1 LCKLQV
7 GLFAKAALV
16 GYCMYILYSYG
27 IPFHA
32 TRRVTIVFT
41 QPPASP
47 KTQHHEET
55 LVRRVKASHA
65 KPSHGNIDRR
75 TQFPKMLFPE
85 EHEPHL
91 KKWIVKRLE
100 NTYEASCSLPC
111 FLVLRPGQFLL
122 TL

>member
-1 LCKLQV
+1 
-7 GLFAKAALV
+7 
-16 GYCMYILYSYG
+16 M
-27 IPFHA
+27 
-32 TRRVTIVFT
+32 RRDERVTIVFT
-41 QPPASP
+41 QPAST
-47 KTQHHEET
+47 KTQHEET

-75 TQFPKMLFPE
+75 KQFPKMLFPE
-85 EHEPHL
+85 EHAPHL